1 LKIAAAFGRIDATG
15 MLEEAI
21 RSGSLGDD
29 LREKA
34 VRSVLA
40 AAQADADFNIALPPA
55 VRNSAVIVSA
65 KFQDAGVGGL
75 GLVLDGQIE
84 ISNEQANQLANQLNQ
99 SLSTHGGT
107 PQPPVR

>member
-1 LKIAAAFGRIDATG
+1 MVFTTTQAGSDLK
-15 MLEEAI
+15 
-21 RSGSLGDD
+21 
-29 LREKA
+29 
-34 VRSVLA
+34 
-40 AAQADADFNIALPPA
+40 IALPPA

-99 SLSTHGGT
+99 SLSTQGGT